1 MEFLD
6 HILSPL
12 RGEGR
17 TGPHLLVFGLA
28 AVRIYAILRTL
39 PPTGGKVVP
48 LSLRIALS
56 IVLAIVMAPGI
67 EVAVMPGAGMTAF
80 LVFKEAVAG
89 FVIGFVASLPFH
101 FLQQSGYLVDA
112 SRGGAMSQ
120 LLSPAGDDVATPHA
134 GLFFFLCAAV
144 FFGTPAGTAFWMAL
158 ETTFHAL
165 PLYPAAAL
173 LPAPD
178 RMIDVVVAT
187 TAGLFLSSVM
197 LAFPVMLLV
206 FLVDALV
213 GILGRFSP
221 MTGSYFISMPLR
233 SAAGISGAVLVL
245 IFISPVI
252 ERMLMGAVDS
262 INRLFGV

>member
-1 MEFLD
+1 M
-6 HILSPL
+6 
-12 RGEGR
+12 
-17 TGPHLLVFGLA
+17 
-28 AVRIYAILRTL
+28 LRTL

-56 IVLAIVMAPGI
+56 LVLAFVMAPRI
-67 EVAVMPGAGMTAF
+67 ELAAMPGAGMIAF
-80 LVFKEAVAG
+80 LIFKEAIVG
-89 FVIGFVASLPFH
+89 FIIGLVASLPFH
-101 FLQQSGYLVDA
+101 FLQQSGYLIDV

-120 LLSPAGDDVATPHA
+120 LLSPAGEDITTPHG
-134 GLFFFLCAAV
+134 GLFFFLCAAF

-173 LPAPD
+173 LPSPD

-187 TAGLFLSSVM
+187 TSGLFLSSFM

-206 FLVDALV
+206 FLVDTLV

-221 MTGSYFISMPLR
+221 MSGSYFVSMPLR
-233 SAAGISGAVLVL
+233 TAAGISGAVLAL

-252 ERMLMGAVDS
+252 ERMLMDAVDS
-262 INRLFGV
+262 INRLFGG